1 MSESAAYCLFF
12 SVGWFGVGVWLVL
25 GFVWLK
31 VVEALEGIDD
41 IVHHGEVDAA
51 FVVVPI

>member
-1 MSESAAYCLFF
+1 M
-12 SVGWFGVGVWLVL
+12 GVWLVL
-25 GFVWLK
+25 GSVWLK